1 MVQPW
6 YTERRISMPSVQRR
20 VSRNGKV
27 RYRALVRLKGH
38 KPRTAT
44 FLKKADAVTWG
55 QETET
60 KIRQSKYFPERLIE
74 SERNTLGDLLD
85 RYKSEVLPKSRA
97 KGQPGQL
104 EWWKDQ
110 LGDYKLKDL
119 TSSMIAKM
127 RDRLAKEQSDRT
139 GRNRTSATVNRY
151 LALLSHAFTIAIKEW
166 QWMAVNPVVQI
177 SKPREAQGRTRF
189 LNDEERERLLAICKA
204 SESVHLFTIVTL
216 ALSTGM
222 RKGEILGLKWENID
236 LHNRRVT
243 LVRTKNGERRVV
255 PLVGKAYQQIR
266 NLYLKLEPAKDSL
279 LVPSPHN
286 SNQPISIRTAWETAL
301 KKADVSDFRFHDLR
315 HSTASYLAMNG
326 ASLLEIAD
334 ILGHKTLQMVKR
346 YSHLSEGHTAA
357 VLERMNKKVFG

>member
-1 MVQPW
+1 
-6 YTERRISMPSVQRR
+6 MPSVQRR
-20 VSRNGKV
+20 VSKNGKV
-27 RYRALVRLKGH
+27 SYRALVRLKGH

-44 FLKKADAVTWG
+44 FLKRADAVTWG

-60 KIRQSKYFPERLIE
+60 KIRQSKYFPERFLE
-74 SERNTLGDLLD
+74 SDRNTLGDLLD

-97 KGQPGQL
+97 KGQLGQL

-110 LGDYKLKDL
+110 LGEYKLKDL
-119 TSSMIAKM
+119 TPSLIAKL
-127 RDRLAKEQSDRT
+127 RDKLTQEQSDRT

-166 QWMAVNPVVQI
+166 QWMPVNPVLQI

-189 LNDEERERLLAICKA
+189 LSENERERLLAICKL

-222 RKGEILGLKWENID
+222 RKGEILGLKWENIN
-236 LHNRRVT
+236 LQNRRIT
-243 LVRTKNGERRVV
+243 LDRTKNGERRVV
-255 PLVGKAYQQIR
+255 PLVGKAYEQIR
-266 NLYLKLEPAKDSL
+266 NLYLKLEPDKDSL
-279 LVPSPHN
+279 LFPSPHN
-286 SNQPISIRTAWETAL
+286 SNQPISIRTAWETAI
-301 KKADVSDFRFHDLR
+301 KKVGISNFRFHDLR

-326 ASLLEIAD
+326 ASLLEIAE

-346 YSHLSEGHTAA
+346 YSHFSEDHKAT
-357 VLERMNKKVFG
+357 VLEKMNRKMFGY

>member
-1 MVQPW
+1 
-6 YTERRISMPSVQRR
+6 MPSIQRR
-20 VSRNGKV
+20 VLRNGKV

-60 KIRQSKYFPERLIE
+60 KIRLSKYFPERLIE
-74 SERNTLGDLLD
+74 SEGNTLGDLLD
-85 RYKSEVLPKSRA
+85 RYNSEVLPKSRA
-97 KGQPGQL
+97 KGQLGQL

-110 LGDYKLKDL
+110 LGEYKLSDL
-119 TSSMIAKM
+119 TPSLIVKL
-127 RDRLAKEQSDRT
+127 RDKLTKEQSGRT

-151 LALLSHAFTIAIKEW
+151 LALLSHVCTIAIKEW
-166 QWMAVNPVVQI
+166 QWMAVNPVTQI
-177 SKPREAQGRTRF
+177 SKPREAQGRIRF
-189 LNDEERERLLAICKA
+189 LNDEERGRLLAICKA

-236 LHNRRVT
+236 LQNRRIT

-255 PLVGKAYQQIR
+255 PLVGKAYEQIR
-266 NLYLKLEPAKDSL
+266 NLYLKLEPDKGSL
-279 LVPSPHN
+279 LFPSPHN

-326 ASLLEIAD
+326 ATLLEIAD

-346 YSHLSEGHTAA
+346 YSHLSDDHKAT
-357 VLERMNKKVFG
+357 VLENMNRKVLG